1 MDSFAASMSD
11 ISPSPEQNPFPQ
23 EDGIDRLERIHQRV
37 KEKQEA
43 WRKLLESM
51 EDLKKRTPETTEP
64 EKPST

>member
-1 MDSFAASMSD
+1 MSHTT
-11 ISPSPEQNPFPQ
+11 SNPEQTPLPPAD
-23 EDGIDRLERIHQRV
+23 ELDHLERIHERV

-51 EDLKKRTPETTEP
+51 EDLKKKTPETTEP